1 MEYQRAKILRGRSL
15 KDLITDRTLAGQ
27 GFGKSISSSIKDK
40 TKAKLTGL
48 KEKFDPMNI
57 SRMVGGRLGA
67 YAYGKLAGR
76 SEEDMAY
83 FAGTRRRSTI
93 TSEAL
98 GITPVKNDPLIS
110 KVSDGENRPVRKGEG
125 ISTIMARIFNLLKR
139 RILEEKKENQIA
151 KNFEEEQEAEKQ
163 RRHEELLDAL
173 KNLGGGTASEEKK
186 GKSFLERIIE
196 IVKKMLAKVFEKI
209 KPLLKFVQGMIKI
222 LAKGAIEGLFAL
234 AKRARLGGLGLGL
247 GVLAAGVAAGVE
259 MGRDINAQKEAMRA
273 NPYSPQFKDTP
284 YAMVLRGEA
293 KDENEA
299 ISLNQAKIRKR
310 RTRSEV
316 EQLVNADYSDDV
328 KEEELGVENLKVVKD
343 WLKETE
349 GKNTAIWQGEV
360 ENKRTGKLITLSG
373 DASKNLVVPVTNP
386 RSPKY
391 VAPAPAAPQI
401 IDVEGAGVDIIVGEE
416 PVDDSVKPLP
426 PPGPVPVAV
435 PAAPAAVAKAPVP
448 GPGTAKLGRES
459 AAAAAVVT
467 KSSSAAA
474 PETKEKVPVSNTS
487 ASAVKV
493 EVPAEKPAPAAVTA
507 VPASKPY
514 IEVADGVRVDSNLP
528 EVQIEGIKKS
538 AKYFGGLEDDEMWGN
553 DKEGKLTK
561 LKISGEKKGSKLSET
576 EQIRQTKEIEERIK
590 KQAKEMGENSSL
602 VPTENTLAQMFQKI
616 QKDFDSL
623 MLASDSTK
631 FEPTII
637 DASKNVATSGGGD
650 SGMISS
656 ASVRID
662 DDTLKLIQRKNT
674 HSFA

>member
-1 MEYQRAKILRGRSL
+1 
-15 KDLITDRTLAGQ
+15 
-27 GFGKSISSSIKDK
+27 
-40 TKAKLTGL
+40 
-48 KEKFDPMNI
+48 
-57 SRMVGGRLGA
+57 V
-67 YAYGKLAGR
+67 
-76 SEEDMAY
+76 
-83 FAGTRRRSTI
+83 
-93 TSEAL
+93 
-98 GITPVKNDPLIS
+98 
-110 KVSDGENRPVRKGEG
+110 
-125 ISTIMARIFNLLKR
+125 
-139 RILEEKKENQIA
+139 
-151 KNFEEEQEAEKQ
+151 
-163 RRHEELLDAL
+163 
-173 KNLGGGTASEEKK
+173 
-186 GKSFLERIIE
+186 
-196 IVKKMLAKVFEKI
+196 
-209 KPLLKFVQGMIKI
+209 
-222 LAKGAIEGLFAL
+222 
-234 AKRARLGGLGLGL
+234 
-247 GVLAAGVAAGVE
+247 
-259 MGRDINAQKEAMRA
+259 GRDINAQKEAMRA

-426 PPGPVPVAV
+426 SPVTVPAAV

-448 GPGTAKLGRES
+448 VSVTAKLGRES

-493 EVPAEKPAPAAVTA
+493 EAAAAAPAPATA
-507 VPASKPY
+507 VPAGYKQITPD
-514 IEVADGVRVDSNLP
+514 IKVDSKISDQTISNMKSTP
-528 EVQIEGIKKS
+528 EKYNWIKS
-538 AKYFGGLEDDEMWGN
+538 DQMWTY
-553 DKEGKLTK
+553 DKEGKLDVIKIPEQSMK
-561 LKISGEKKGSKLSET
+561 LKDSKLVEE
-576 EQIRQTKEIEERIK
+576 EQADKVKERKKQTQDQEERIK
-590 KQAKEMGENSSL
+590 KLQKDMGENSSL

-616 QKDFDSL
+616 QKEFDGL

-631 FEPTII
+631 FKPTII
-637 DASKNVATSGGGD
+637 DASKSVATSGGGN
-650 SGMISS
+650 SGTIFS
-656 ASVRID
+656 APVRTD
-662 DDTLKLIQRKNT
+662 DDTLKLILKKNT